1 MAQLATGEAG
11 RLCRRQRGRE
21 RAMIRTIIVVLFW
34 AIGIPTAALVGFPW
48 TIISRKIDFLYNT
61 AMKIAR
67 GGVWLCGVK
76 VLIVGLDRFDNQ
88 RTYIYMCNHVS
99 NIDPPIVI
107 PAVPKRTSVLVKKE
121 VFRIPVLAT
130 AMRMGQ
136 LVPVDRTD
144 RESAINSLK
153 KGQEVLASG
162 VNMTLFPE
170 GTRSRT
176 GELLPFKKGPFYM
189 ALEAG
194 VPIVPMTILGT
205 KAIWPKGRL
214 AIKPGTA
221 TVVFHSPIDP
231 KKFCD
236 REALMD
242 AVRASIASVM

>member
-1 MAQLATGEAG
+1 
-11 RLCRRQRGRE
+11 
-21 RAMIRTIIVVLFW
+21 MIRTMVVVLFW

-67 GGVWLCGVK
+67 AGVRLGGVK
-76 VLIVGLDRFDNQ
+76 VEIIGLDRFDNQ
-88 RTYIYMCNHVS
+88 GTYIYMCNHVS

-107 PAVPKRTSVLVKKE
+107 PAIPKRTSVLVKKE

-144 RESAINSLK
+144 RDSAINSLK
-153 KGQEVLASG
+153 KAQEVLASG
-162 VNMTLFPE
+162 VNMSVFPE
-170 GTRSRT
+170 GTRSQT

-189 ALEAG
+189 ALDAG

-205 KAIWPKGRL
+205 RAIWPKGSM

-221 TVVFHSPIDP
+221 TVVFHPPIDP
-231 KKFCD
+231 KQFPE

-242 AVRASIASVM
+242 AVRASIASAM

>member
-1 MAQLATGEAG
+1 
-11 RLCRRQRGRE
+11 
-21 RAMIRTIIVVLFW
+21 MIRTTIVVLFW

-67 GGVWLCGVK
+67 AGVRLGGVK
-76 VLIVGLDRFDNQ
+76 VEIVGLDRFDNQ
-88 RTYIYMCNHVS
+88 GTYIYMCNHVS

-107 PAVPKRTSVLVKKE
+107 PAIPKRTSVLVKKE

-144 RESAINSLK
+144 RDSAINSLK
-153 KGQEVLASG
+153 KGQEVLALG
-162 VNMTLFPE
+162 VNMTVFPE
-170 GTRSRT
+170 GTRSQT

-205 KAIWPKGRL
+205 RAIWPKGSR

-231 KKFCD
+231 KQFPE
-236 REALMD
+236 RESLMD
-242 AVRASIASVM
+242 AVRVSIASVM

>member
-1 MAQLATGEAG
+1 
-11 RLCRRQRGRE
+11 
-21 RAMIRTIIVVLFW
+21 MIRTMVVVLFW

-67 GGVWLCGVK
+67 AGVRLGGVK
-76 VLIVGLDRFDNQ
+76 VEIVGLDRFDNQ
-88 RTYIYMCNHVS
+88 GTYIYICNHVS

-107 PAVPKRTSVLVKKE
+107 PAIPKRTSVLVKKE

-144 RESAINSLK
+144 RDSAINSLK
-153 KGQEVLASG
+153 KAQEVLASG
-162 VNMTLFPE
+162 VNMSVFPE
-170 GTRSRT
+170 GTRSQT

-189 ALEAG
+189 ALDAG

-205 KAIWPKGRL
+205 RAIWPKGSM

-221 TVVFHSPIDP
+221 TVVFHPPIDP
-231 KKFCD
+231 KQFPE

-242 AVRASIASVM
+242 AVRASIASAM

>member
-1 MAQLATGEAG
+1 
-11 RLCRRQRGRE
+11 
-21 RAMIRTIIVVLFW
+21 MIRALLLVLFW
-34 AIGIPTAALVGFPW
+34 IISIPLAALVGFPW

-67 GGVWLCGVK
+67 AGVRLTGVR
-76 VLIVGLDRFDNQ
+76 VEIVGLDRFDNLG
-88 RTYIYMCNHVS
+88 TYIYMCNHVS

-107 PAVPKRTSVLVKKE
+107 PAIPKRTSVLVKKE

-144 RESAINSLK
+144 RDSAINSLK
-153 KGQEVLASG
+153 KAQDVLASG
-162 VNMTLFPE
+162 VNMTVFPE
-170 GTRSRT
+170 GTRSKT

-189 ALEAG
+189 ALESG
-194 VPIVPMTILGT
+194 VSIIPMTIVGS
-205 KAIWPKGRL
+205 KAIWPKGKF

-231 KKFCD
+231 QQYPD
-236 REALMD
+236 RDALVD

>member
-1 MAQLATGEAG
+1 
-11 RLCRRQRGRE
+11 
-21 RAMIRTIIVVLFW
+21 MIRTMVVVLFW

-67 GGVWLCGVK
+67 AGVRLGGVK
-76 VLIVGLDRFDNQ
+76 VEIIGLDRFDNQ
-88 RTYIYMCNHVS
+88 GTYIYMCNHVS

-107 PAVPKRTSVLVKKE
+107 PAIPKRTSVLVKKE

-144 RESAINSLK
+144 RDSAINSLK
-153 KGQEVLASG
+153 KAQEVLASG
-162 VNMTLFPE
+162 VNMSVFPE
-170 GTRSRT
+170 GTRSQT

-189 ALEAG
+189 ALDAG
-194 VPIVPMTILGT
+194 VPIVPMTIVGT
-205 KAIWPKGRL
+205 RAIWPKGSMS
-214 AIKPGTA
+214 IKPGTA
-221 TVVFHSPIDP
+221 TVVFHPPIDP
-231 KKFCD
+231 KQYPE

-242 AVRASIASVM
+242 AVRASIASAM

>member
-1 MAQLATGEAG
+1 
-11 RLCRRQRGRE
+11 
-21 RAMIRTIIVVLFW
+21 MIRTIIVVLFW

-67 GGVWLCGVK
+67 AGVRLGGVK
-76 VLIVGLDRFDNQ
+76 VEIVGLDRFDNQ
-88 RTYIYMCNHVS
+88 GTYIYMCNHVS

-107 PAVPKRTSVLVKKE
+107 PAIPKRTSVLVKKE

-130 AMRMGQ
+130 AMRMGN

-144 RESAINSLK
+144 RDSAINSLK
-153 KGQEVLASG
+153 KAQEVLASG
-162 VNMTLFPE
+162 VNMSVFPE
-170 GTRSRT
+170 GTRSQT

-189 ALEAG
+189 ALDAG

-205 KAIWPKGRL
+205 RAIWPKGSR

-221 TVVFHSPIDP
+221 TVVFHPPIDP
-231 KKFCD
+231 KQFPE

-242 AVRASIASVM
+242 AVRASIASAM

>member
-1 MAQLATGEAG
+1 
-11 RLCRRQRGRE
+11 
-21 RAMIRTIIVVLFW
+21 MIRTMVVVLFW

-67 GGVWLCGVK
+67 AGVRLGGVK
-76 VLIVGLDRFDNQ
+76 VEIVGLDRFDNQ
-88 RTYIYMCNHVS
+88 GTYIYMCNHVS

-107 PAVPKRTSVLVKKE
+107 PAIPKRTSVLVKKE

-144 RESAINSLK
+144 RDSAINSLK
-153 KGQEVLASG
+153 KAREVLASG
-162 VNMTLFPE
+162 VNMSVFPE
-170 GTRSRT
+170 GTRSQT

-205 KAIWPKGRL
+205 RAIWPKGSM

-221 TVVFHSPIDP
+221 TVVFHPPIDP
-231 KKFCD
+231 KQFPE

-242 AVRASIASVM
+242 AVRDSIASAM

>member
-1 MAQLATGEAG
+1 
-11 RLCRRQRGRE
+11 
-21 RAMIRTIIVVLFW
+21 MIRTIIVVLFW

-67 GGVWLCGVK
+67 AGVRLGGVK
-76 VLIVGLDRFDNQ
+76 VEIVGLDRFDNQ
-88 RTYIYMCNHVS
+88 GTYIYMCNHVS

-107 PAVPKRTSVLVKKE
+107 PAIPKRTSVLVKKE

-144 RESAINSLK
+144 RDSAINSLK
-153 KGQEVLASG
+153 KAQEVLSSG
-162 VNMTLFPE
+162 VNMTVFPE
-170 GTRSRT
+170 GTRSKT

-194 VPIVPMTILGT
+194 VPIIPMTIMGT
-205 KAIWPKGRL
+205 AAIWAKGSR

-231 KKFCD
+231 KQFPE
-236 REALMD
+236 REALID
-242 AVRASIASVM
+242 AVRASIGSVM

>member
-1 MAQLATGEAG
+1 
-11 RLCRRQRGRE
+11 
-21 RAMIRTIIVVLFW
+21 
-34 AIGIPTAALVGFPW
+34 
-48 TIISRKIDFLYNT
+48 
-61 AMKIAR
+61 
-67 GGVWLCGVK
+67 
-76 VLIVGLDRFDNQ
+76 
-88 RTYIYMCNHVS
+88 
-99 NIDPPIVI
+99 
-107 PAVPKRTSVLVKKE
+107 

-205 KAIWPKGRL
+205 RAIWPKGRM

-231 KKFCD
+231 KTFSD

>member
-1 MAQLATGEAG
+1 
-11 RLCRRQRGRE
+11 
-21 RAMIRTIIVVLFW
+21 MIRTIVVVLFW

-67 GGVWLCGVK
+67 TGVRLGGVK
-76 VLIVGLDRFDNQ
+76 VEIVGLERFDNQ
-88 RTYIYMCNHVS
+88 GTYIYMCNHVS

-107 PAVPKRTSVLVKKE
+107 PAIPKRTSVLVKKE

-153 KGQEVLASG
+153 KGKEVLDLG
-162 VNMTLFPE
+162 VNMTVFPE
-170 GTRSRT
+170 GTRSQT

-205 KAIWPKGRL
+205 RAIWPKGST
-214 AIKPGTA
+214 AIRPGTA

-231 KKFCD
+231 KQFPD

-242 AVRASIASVM
+242 AVRASIASAM

>member
-1 MAQLATGEAG
+1 
-11 RLCRRQRGRE
+11 
-21 RAMIRTIIVVLFW
+21 MIRTLILVLFW
-34 AIGIPTAALVGFPW
+34 AISIPIAALAGFPW

-67 GGVWLCGVK
+67 AGVRLVGVK
-76 VLIVGLDRFDNQ
+76 VEIVGLDRFDNQ
-88 RTYIYMCNHVS
+88 GTYIYMCNHVS

-144 RESAINSLK
+144 RDSAINSLK
-153 KGQEVLASG
+153 KAEDVLALG
-162 VNMTLFPE
+162 VNMTVFPE
-170 GTRSRT
+170 GTRSNT

-194 VPIVPMTILGT
+194 VPILPMTILGT
-205 KAIWPKGRL
+205 RAIWPKGSK

-221 TVVFHSPIDP
+221 TVVFHSPIHP
-231 KKFCD
+231 NNFPD
-236 REALMD
+236 REALME
-242 AVRASIASVM
+242 AVRTSIASVM

>member
-1 MAQLATGEAG
+1 
-11 RLCRRQRGRE
+11 
-21 RAMIRTIIVVLFW
+21 MIRTMVVVLFW

-48 TIISRKIDFLYNT
+48 TIVSRKIDFLYNT

-67 GGVWLCGVK
+67 AGVRLGGVK
-76 VLIVGLDRFDNQ
+76 VEIVGLDRFDNQ
-88 RTYIYMCNHVS
+88 GTYIYMCNHVS

-107 PAVPKRTSVLVKKE
+107 PAIPKRTSVLVKKE

-144 RESAINSLK
+144 RDSAINSLK
-153 KGQEVLASG
+153 KAQEVLASG
-162 VNMTLFPE
+162 VNMSVFPE
-170 GTRSRT
+170 GTRSQT

-189 ALEAG
+189 ALDAG

-205 KAIWPKGRL
+205 RAIWPKGSM

-221 TVVFHSPIDP
+221 TVVFHPPIDP
-231 KKFCD
+231 KQFPE

-242 AVRASIASVM
+242 AVRASIASAM

>member
-1 MAQLATGEAG
+1 
-11 RLCRRQRGRE
+11 
-21 RAMIRTIIVVLFW
+21 MIRTIIVVLFW

-67 GGVWLCGVK
+67 AGVRLGGVK
-76 VLIVGLDRFDNQ
+76 VEIVGLERFDNQ
-88 RTYIYMCNHVS
+88 GTYIYMCNHVS

-107 PAVPKRTSVLVKKE
+107 PAIPKRTSVLVKKE

-144 RESAINSLK
+144 RDSAINSLK
-153 KGQEVLASG
+153 KAQEVLASG
-162 VNMTLFPE
+162 VNMSVFPE
-170 GTRSRT
+170 GTRSQT

-194 VPIVPMTILGT
+194 VPILPMTILGT
-205 KAIWPKGRL
+205 RAIWPKGSN

-221 TVVFHSPIDP
+221 TVVFHTPIDP
-231 KKFCD
+231 KQFSD
-236 REALMD
+236 REALME

>member
-1 MAQLATGEAG
+1 
-11 RLCRRQRGRE
+11 
-21 RAMIRTIIVVLFW
+21 MIRTIIVVLFW
-34 AIGIPTAALVGFPW
+34 AIGIPMAALVGFPW

-67 GGVWLCGVK
+67 TGVRLGGVK
-76 VLIVGLDRFDNQ
+76 VEIVGLDRFDNQ
-88 RTYIYMCNHVS
+88 GTYIYMCNHVS

-107 PAVPKRTSVLVKKE
+107 PAIPRRTSVLVKKE

-144 RESAINSLK
+144 RDSAINSLK
-153 KGQEVLASG
+153 KAQDVLAAR
-162 VNMTLFPE
+162 VNMSVFPE
-170 GTRSRT
+170 GTRSQT

-205 KAIWPKGRL
+205 RAIWPKGSM

-231 KKFCD
+231 KQFPD